1 MKNIFL
7 FLNGKTMTR
16 IVEEYASYINY
27 TVVPNIEECDIVIY
41 SESFF
46 EQVRDQYKD
55 IIGEKKWLSLTNDIN
70 KEKIMAQGIF
80 FNHFGNIFNYL
91 EVPFYKEELERK
103 LNQWSE

>member
-1 MKNIFL
+1 
-7 FLNGKTMTR
+7 MTK

-27 TVVPNIEECDIVIY
+27 NRVPRIKECDIVIY
-41 SESFF
+41 SECFF
-46 EQVRDQYKD
+46 EHVRDQYKD

-70 KEKIMAQGIF
+70 KDKVIAQSTF
-80 FNHFGNIFNYL
+80 FGEFGNVFDYL